1 MNRGGGKRK
10 FGVERYPGG
19 RIRYPHPPDPRDLVL
34 ARRIRDRIR
43 NDASHECAGFPLG
56 ILYVTG
62 EISEAEFNAGRAFA
76 TLRCRHARIMGL
88 PPAVCRAVNWEGS
101 PGRTI
106 AAEPSAEE
114 IRTVKRRVAHAEQT
128 ILRNAGPHGLAAL
141 EHTCLLDREP
151 QNPYLLKRCLGILS
165 RDGIATPG
173 LR

>member
-1 MNRGGGKRK
+1 MSRPGRKRK
-10 FGVERYPGG
+10 YGVERYPGG
-19 RIRYPHPPDPRDLVL
+19 SIRYAHSPDPRDLAL

-43 NDASHECAGFPLG
+43 QDASHECAGFPLG

-76 TLRCRHARIMGL
+76 ALRFRHARIIGL
-88 PPAVCRAVNWEGS
+88 PLNVCRAINWERS
-101 PGRTI
+101 QGRAI

-114 IRTVKRRVAHAEQT
+114 IRTVKRRVTHLEQT
-128 ILRNAGPHGLAAL
+128 ILRNAGPQGLAAL

-165 RDGIATPG
+165 RDGVPTPG